1 MAGLSG
7 TLALAGSGLGVL
19 GGILLFIEFFQVPSY
34 VSFNTDFTEYNV
46 DISPAEVDEYTW
58 VGRTGALLVALAFA
72 LHFVA
77 GLMG

>member
-1 MAGLSG
+1 MAAVSG
-7 TLALAGSGLGVL
+7 TLSLAGSGLGVL
-19 GGILLFIEFFQVPSY
+19 GAVLLFIEFFQVPSY
-34 VSFNTDFTEYNV
+34 VVYETDFNEYNL

-58 VGRTGALLVALAFA
+58 VGRSGALLLALGFA